1 MEEFTRGV
9 AAVKFIYFLLCEE
22 DEMKRNVK
30 RAALLVC
37 AALACT
43 GAVFG
48 AGKSDAAAAGQDTL
62 KIQLKWLPQAQFM
75 GYYVAD
81 AKGYYADENLAVNII
96 PGGGDITETAA
107 VYSGQVDVG
116 VTWVSNLIVARAN
129 GLDLIDVAQI
139 YQRSGLVLVTK
150 KDSGVVKGADINAG
164 TTVGNWMGGN
174 EYEIK
179 ALLAKLGMPDKSLI
193 QQGFDMNDFDNGNIT
208 AASAMTYNEL
218 GLVKNSYEGALG
230 YGDGVNVID
239 MNDEGVAMLEDCMF
253 VKESWAKANEDKL
266 VRFIRA
272 SIKGWKYACENPN
285 EAAQI
290 VFQAG
295 SSVSQPHQEY
305 MAAEVARLVT
315 VDTSGKAVSPESL
328 GAFDEAAF
336 QRTLAETQAYAG
348 LSDSGAAAKLKALTT
363 ADIYTD
369 VYLKAAK

>member
-1 MEEFTRGV
+1 ME
-9 AAVKFIYFLLCEE
+9 K
-22 DEMKRNVK
+22 NVK
-30 RAALLVC
+30 RAALAVF
-37 AALACT
+37 AALLCA
-43 GAVFG
+43 GAAFAG
-48 AGKSDAAAAGQDTL
+48 GKSGAPSGGQDTI

-75 GYYVAD
+75 GYYVAA
-81 AKGYYADENLAVNII
+81 AKGYYTDENLKVEII

-129 GLDLIDVAQI
+129 GLDLINVAQI

-150 KDSGVVKGADINAG
+150 QESGIAKGADISAG
-164 TTVGNWMGGN
+164 TKVGNWMGGN

-193 QQGFDMNDFDNGNIT
+193 QQGFDMNDFDSGSIT

-230 YGDGVNVID
+230 YGGGVNVID

-253 VKESWAKANEDKL
+253 VKESWAKANQDKL

-272 SIKGWKYACENPN
+272 SLKGWKYACENPK

-305 MAAEVARLVT
+305 MAAEVAKLVM
-315 VDTSGKAVSPESL
+315 VDTKGNAVPLDSL

-336 QRTLAETQAYAG
+336 QTTLTEAQAYAG
-348 LSDSGAAAKLKALTT
+348 LSDSSAAAKLKALT
-363 ADIYTD
+363 ASDIYTD
-369 VYLKAAK
+369 AYWKAAK